1 MSQPPASGS
10 MSRTPA
16 AAPPSS
22 SNIEGIFESAL
33 KSYKK
38 KIKYDLKNHDLF
50 KQFEKCDSPG
60 DILAAFQSDQFGPSR
75 IGDASKEW
83 LVPTVNVLYALS
95 ATLGEGVGLAFPPA
109 KVVFAG
115 VGVLL
120 LAAKDVAGSQ
130 DILIDILGR
139 IGGFFSRLKIYTRIP
154 LSPAMKNKMV
164 EITVEVLD
172 ILATATKEM
181 RQKVNNEWQAREW
194 EHEYEMASK
203 QGNASSLRPKRVEIA
218 RYLCDRFAPPG
229 QSSTGQSSNLKL
241 TVPESGLVR
250 EREFEVVVR
259 DGYSVP
265 SGV

>member
-38 KIKYDLKNHDLF
+38 KTKYDLKNHDLF

-83 LVPTVNVLYALS
+83 LVPTVKVLYALS

-181 RQKVNNEWQAREW
+181 RQKREW

-203 QGNASSLRPKRVEIA
+203 QGNASLRPKRVEIA
-218 RYLCDRFAPPG
+218 RYLCDRFAPRG

-241 TVPESGLVR
+241 TVG